1 MSEQIGKEIAEQFG
15 EQISKS
21 SPMFAADQHGA
32 ALNDQ
37 IVASFKEGISKA
49 VDGFNKNAQS
59 GFTLALLDGGNR
71 VIFNL
76 HASPT
81 LTLLFRDQLIEL
93 SPSISNTANPTHSK
107 VAVMPIENG
116 FNYKFVSASSTYNTP
131 LLSEEKF
138 IAGIIKAACCLPFD
152 AE

>member
-1 MSEQIGKEIAEQFG
+1 MSEHIGKEIAEQFG

-21 SPMFAADQHGA
+21 SPTFAANQHPA
-32 ALNDQ
+32 SLNDQ
-37 IVASFKEGISKA
+37 IMASFKEGIFKA
-49 VDGFNKNAQS
+49 VDGFNKSAQS
-59 GFTLALLDGGNR
+59 GVTLVLLDSGNR

-93 SPSISNTANPTHSK
+93 RPSISNTANPTPYK
-107 VAVMPIENG
+107 VAVLPIENG
-116 FNYKFVSASSTYNTP
+116 FSYKFVSASPTYNTP

-138 IAGIIKAACCLPFD
+138 IAGIIKAACGLHFY